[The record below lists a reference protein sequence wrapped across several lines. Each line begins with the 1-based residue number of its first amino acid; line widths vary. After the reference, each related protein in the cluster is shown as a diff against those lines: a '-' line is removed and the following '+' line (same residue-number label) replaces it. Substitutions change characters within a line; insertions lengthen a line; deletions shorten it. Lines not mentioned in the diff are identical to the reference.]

1 MSIKN
6 TNFPGDVTVGRELTA
21 GGRSDFKGNSKF
33 HHNVRVEGWL
43 DAPNIKGPCKGLYA
57 SVETLNEAYPRP
69 MPGWYALVGDTLPA
83 AVYRAEGGKWV
94 ATGQVAGDVK
104 FYPDEI
110 EKDIEGLDDRTG
122 DIEVFLSSGIIIP
135 GSVQYSADSDTLSL
149 VYRVSRPD
157 GTETEIAVE
166 VPEAT
171 AGTPGAMSA
180 ADKTLMDYYENSRSI
195 YLEGQNSGVNHSAD
209 SVVLGN
215 TYGGSLDDLEVNE
228 VGIKAATQEEAGVM
242 SAADKTKLDNIPADI
257 EDKVLNT
264 IPFDGLDL
272 TDAELRTSLIR
283 ASKPTRFIVTYESSI
298 WGVCNVGVLET
309 FSDDMRHQLTE
320 VFTTHYILNDDGSN
334 RGHNDKTIYTY
345 FRSYKIGGALDV
357 PANTWSAWKLISTS
371 DDREGFINNFSLIGK
386 NVEQL
391 QKEGESIKDSID
403 KLVIGEV
410 PSLSKEEIDK
420 LVKE

>member
-1 MSIKN
+1 M
-6 TNFPGDVTVGRELTA
+6 
-21 GGRSDFKGNSKF
+21 
-33 HHNVRVEGWL
+33 
-43 DAPNIKGPCKGLYA
+43 
-57 SVETLNEAYPRP
+57 
-69 MPGWYALVGDTLPA
+69 
-83 AVYRAEGGKWV
+83 
-94 ATGQVAGDVK
+94 
-104 FYPDEI
+104 
-110 EKDIEGLDDRTG
+110 
-122 DIEVFLSSGIIIP
+122 
-135 GSVQYSADSDTLSL
+135 

-180 ADKTLMDYYENSRSI
+180 ADKTLLDYYEKSRRK
-195 YLEGQNSGVNHSAD
+195 YLEVQNSGVKHSAD

-257 EDKVLNT
+257 YDKVLNT